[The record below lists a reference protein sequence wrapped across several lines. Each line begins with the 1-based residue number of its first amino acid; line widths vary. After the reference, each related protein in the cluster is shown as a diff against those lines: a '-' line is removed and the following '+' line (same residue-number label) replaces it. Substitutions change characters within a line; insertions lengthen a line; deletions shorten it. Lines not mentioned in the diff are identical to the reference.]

1 MRGWR
6 GADEMCAAPL
16 RDLVAV
22 YDLGYTKTMD
32 TRFTSISLAGFTD
45 LDCAQTVVLTVNN
58 RYARRIVSELSA
70 RISDAQQVMALPEIL
85 PLGAWLQQTSDL
97 LAFLPQAELAAQVLD
112 SFGARQLWQQVIA
125 QAESDRILLD
135 VAQAARL
142 ASDADHL
149 LSEWK
154 ITIDAEDETRDFRR
168 FKVWRSGY
176 RSRLGELDAEDGNL
190 AYERVCQAI
199 AAGQLRVP
207 FQTLVLAG
215 FNDWSPRFLDLLQGL
230 QRQGVEINE
239 LRIQTHQAEGVRR
252 ILASDPDSEW
262 RLAAQWAAERLS
274 RDPQGRYAIVAAR
287 LETDVAFAHR
297 AVREALGA
305 AGPDTPLLYNVAVG
319 RPLLDW
325 PLAHAALAWLDA
337 FSVLAQGKRSPPEI
351 VGRALLAGHCVGE
364 ASEAS
369 GRAAIDAR
377 WRKKACI
384 EVSGADFSQALSRFA
399 PNLGRA
405 WQRLADGALC
415 DTGPAAMDF
424 WVQRFKRMLQD
435 LGFPGEPVLDS
446 HAYQVMEALE
456 DALSRLSRQAA
467 VLGDVDFYAAVNL
480 LRQLAVETPFQPQRD
495 PAARLDVL
503 GFLEAEGGVWDG
515 VWVLGL
521 SDEIL
526 PAAPKPNPFIAPAAL
541 RRANAPRATAEREL
555 QWAHDMY
562 AALCCCAPEVWVSH
576 AQFEGERLLRPSPF
590 IADLAA
596 EERAPRSAPC
606 IPAVLDSLLDEQG
619 PALDAGGAT
628 KGGIGVIDT
637 QARNPMW
644 AFVKY
649 RLGASQLEGYA
660 EMADQ
665 NARGIFLHR
674 AIEIVWRLIGDQ
686 SRLHSLQIDA
696 RLQELV
702 EQSVQQAAQ
711 EHLGHYGAVL
721 KRLETERAYSVVNSW
736 LQMEMARE
744 PFRVR
749 EIEHGYRWSYGALE
763 LNLRVDRID
772 ELSDGRLAIIDYK
785 SGSGRI
791 DPKANWM
798 RRRPVDVQLPLYAAV
813 LAGSD
818 ATVAA
823 LILARLHARQV
834 EVKGLAD
841 GGCGFEGLDSPSDW
855 PEFSAYSWA
864 QVLEQ
869 WRGAIEL
876 LAQEYAEGVASN
888 RIAQPADMDYCDV
901 LPFLRLNEEARHDN

>member
-1 MRGWR
+1 MNT
-6 GADEMCAAPL
+6 L
-16 RDLVAV
+16 
-22 YDLGYTKTMD
+22 
-32 TRFTSISLAGFTD
+32 FTSISVADFAD
-45 LDCAQTVVLTVNN
+45 LDCSQTVVLTVNN

-70 RISDAQQVMALPEIL
+70 RLSDAQQVMALPEIL
-85 PLGAWLQQTSDL
+85 PLGAWLQQASDL
-97 LAFLPQAELAAQVLD
+97 LAFSPQAALAAHTLD
-112 SFGARQLWQQVIA
+112 SFGAQQLWQQVIEH
-125 QAESDRILLD
+125 AESDRILLD
-135 VAQAARL
+135 IAQAARL
-142 ASDADHL
+142 ASDADRL

-154 ITIDAEDETRDFRR
+154 ITINAEEETRDFRR
-168 FKVWRSGY
+168 FQVWRDDY
-176 RSRLGELDAEDGNL
+176 RNRLAQIDAEDGNL

-199 AAGQLRVP
+199 AAGQLKAP

-215 FNDWSPRFLDLLQGL
+215 FNDWSPRFLDLLQALHG
-230 QRQGVEINE
+230 QGVAINE
-239 LRIQTHQAEGVRR
+239 LQMQTHPADCVRR

-262 RLAAQWAAERLS
+262 RLAAQWAAQCLS
-274 RDPQGRYAIVAAR
+274 RDPRGRYAIVAAR

-297 AVREALGA
+297 VVREALNDA
-305 AGPDTPLLYNVAVG
+305 ATDIPLLYNVAVG

-325 PLAHAALAWLDA
+325 PLAHAALAWLEL
-337 FSVLAQGKRSPPEI
+337 FSVFAQGESCTPEI
-351 VGRALLAGHCVGE
+351 AGLALLAGHCEGQE
-364 ASEAS
+364 IEAS
-369 GRAAIDAR
+369 GRAMIDAR

-384 EVSGADFSQALSRFA
+384 EVSEDAFGQVLAKFA

-405 WQRLADGALC
+405 WQQMIDGALT
-415 DTGPAAMDF
+415 DTGPAAMDV
-424 WVQRFKRMLQD
+424 WVRRFKRMLQD
-435 LGFPGEPVLDS
+435 LGFPGESVLDS

-456 DALSRLSRQAA
+456 RVLSCLSRQAV
-467 VLGDVDFYAAVNL
+467 VLGEVDFHAAVNL
-480 LRQLAVETPFQPQRD
+480 FRQLALETPFQPQRD

-541 RRANAPRATAEREL
+541 RRSNAPRATAEREL

-562 AALCCCAPEVWVSH
+562 AALCCCAPQVWVSH

-590 IADLAA
+590 IADLIPQECAPQAA
-596 EERAPRSAPC
+596 LCR
-606 IPAVLDSLLDEQG
+606 PAALESLLDEQG
-619 PALDAGGAT
+619 PALDAGSVT
-628 KGGIGVIDT
+628 QGGIGVIDT

-649 RLGASQLEGYA
+649 RLGASRLDGYA

-674 AIEIVWRLIGDQ
+674 AVEIVWRLIGDQ
-686 SRLHSLQIDA
+686 SRLLALQADA
-696 RLQELV
+696 HLQGLV

-711 EHLGHYGAVL
+711 EYLSHYGAVL
-721 KRLETERAYSVVNSW
+721 KRLEIERAYSVVNSW
-736 LQMEMARE
+736 LQVEMARE

-749 EIEHGYRWSYGALE
+749 EVEHEYHWSHGALQ
-763 LNLRVDRID
+763 LKLRVDRID
-772 ELSDGRLAIIDYK
+772 ELSDARLAIIDYK

-791 DPKANWM
+791 DPKASWM

-823 LILARLHARQV
+823 LMLARLHAKQV

-841 GGCGFEGLDSPSDW
+841 GDYGFKGLDSPGDW
-855 PEFSAYSWA
+855 PDFSAYSWA

-869 WRGAIEL
+869 WRDAIEL
-876 LAQEYAEGVASN
+876 LAQEYAAGVASN
-888 RIAQPADMDYCDV
+888 RIVQPADMDYCDV
-901 LPFLRLNEEARHDN
+901 LPFLRLDEEARHDH